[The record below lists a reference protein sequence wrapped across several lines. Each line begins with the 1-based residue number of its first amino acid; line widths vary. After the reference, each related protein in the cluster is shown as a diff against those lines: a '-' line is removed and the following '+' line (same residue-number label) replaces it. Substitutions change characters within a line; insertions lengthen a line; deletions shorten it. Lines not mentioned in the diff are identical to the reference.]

1 MQESLSQYSQATIG
15 MEEIEIDTDRIKITE
30 VGGRKDLRRMTKE
43 EEQRREMTS
52 TEEITEVR
60 GRKTEGLGADHTL
73 KEEIGAEVETEI
85 MIEGGMSIAEIE
97 IKRMIGDTETDQETR
112 REKESIKIREISGE
126 VVHPD
131 QDLEIKRNL

>member
-1 MQESLSQYSQATIG
+1 

-60 GRKTEGLGADHTL
+60 GRKIEGQGVDHTQ
-73 KEEIGAEVETEI
+73 KEEIRTEVETEI

-97 IKRMIGDTETDQETR
+97 IKRMIGDAETDQETR
-112 REKESIKIREISGE
+112 IERESIKIREISGE